1 MMFCSR
7 IRGWAAPLCG
17 VLLAPCIAA
26 QTPPPARPDPA
37 PASPASLRADLRALV
52 DAATPVPPVVYRSV
66 FTDLPT
72 GVETTDSDWRQAN
85 QAVGEFPRG
94 HIDILRWE
102 SRHEGR
108 H

>member
-1 MMFCSR
+1 
-7 IRGWAAPLCG
+7 
-17 VLLAPCIAA
+17 
-26 QTPPPARPDPA
+26 
-37 PASPASLRADLRALV
+37 
-52 DAATPVPPVVYRSV
+52 VYRSV

-72 GVETTDSDWRQAN
+72 GVETTDTDWRQAN

-102 SRHEGR
+102 SRHEGK